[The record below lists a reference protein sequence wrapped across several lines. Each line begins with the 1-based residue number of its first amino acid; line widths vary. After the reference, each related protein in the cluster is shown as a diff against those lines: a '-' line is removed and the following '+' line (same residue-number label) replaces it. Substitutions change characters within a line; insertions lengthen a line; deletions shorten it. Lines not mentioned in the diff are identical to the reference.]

1 MTDVSTYDDHPD
13 GRRRPEPE
21 VPAGLADLMAQIAG
35 PPDHWDRP
43 EGPLGPL
50 AHQYRLTRAERESA
64 NSHYRMGSK
73 ALARDEWDRAADC
86 LGAAAEAGHPGALFR
101 LAALAAHTDQDP
113 EDIRFLVAEAA
124 RHGHGDAQR
133 LLVPTGHRSLPP
145 SAWLRPAED
154 PAHVEEL
161 WKALNLPQPTAAQ
174 PPVVLDAGSALAGRD
189 DQPAPRLVPVP
200 APRLA
205 RHDARPRPK
214 IPPVTSISRPQTRTG
229 TRRPALWPVTVAPS
243 APATGPR
250 PGPAGDLSTPPVTV
264 PTTPVALP
272 QPPDGAA
279 EQDKQAWWESRYLRP
294 ARLTGLARNL
304 PQTQQVPPQWKT
316 VARARELL
324 HLIENTDGI
333 TTRDLARRTGLS
345 FTAATHL
352 LHWLRGQ
359 HLVDSI
365 AGEHRT
371 GPRLDLARI
380 PGRTNELLAV
390 TLDGLCESLG
400 AAIYYS
406 QYTDGEVRVL
416 TSASGPKAPPV
427 TEDVPF
433 PQVAHASAVG
443 KSLLAQ
449 LDFEGRMD
457 HLSRYEPFALTGRT
471 ITDPQQL
478 FAALD
483 GHGPQAC
490 QFDLL
495 EYSDREVCAAVP
507 LSLPGRAA
515 CIALSLPAHR
525 HPQLLETAHTLS
537 QHSAGILLALLLAD
551 TADSS
556 SASQPAQADSGA
568 WPSDGTTA
576 IALP

>member
-1 MTDVSTYDDHPD
+1 M
-13 GRRRPEPE
+13 
-21 VPAGLADLMAQIAG
+21 
-35 PPDHWDRP
+35 
-43 EGPLGPL
+43 
-50 AHQYRLTRAERESA
+50 
-64 NSHYRMGSK
+64 
-73 ALARDEWDRAADC
+73 
-86 LGAAAEAGHPGALFR
+86 
-101 LAALAAHTDQDP
+101 
-113 EDIRFLVAEAA
+113 
-124 RHGHGDAQR
+124 
-133 LLVPTGHRSLPP
+133 LL
-145 SAWLRPAED
+145 AED
-154 PAHVEEL
+154 PAHAEEL
-161 WKALNLPQPTAAQ
+161 WKALNPTPQTQPSPEQLPA
-174 PPVVLDAGSALAGRD
+174 VLDAGSIPAGQD
-189 DQPAPRLVPVP
+189 DRPAPRLVPVP

-205 RHDARPRPK
+205 RHDMRPRPK
-214 IPPVTSISRPQTRTG
+214 IPPAVGNRPQTRTG
-229 TRRPALWPVTVAPS
+229 TAGPTRRPVIVVAS
-243 APATGPR
+243 GLAGSGRR
-250 PGPAGDLSTPPVTV
+250 PGPEPAGAGGAVFGLPVPP
-264 PTTPVALP
+264 TPVALP
-272 QPPDGAA
+272 GPEDGSGGK
-279 EQDKQAWWESRYLRP
+279 DKQAWWESRYLRP

-304 PQTQQVPPQWKT
+304 PRTQQVPPQWET
-316 VARARELL
+316 VARARGLL

-333 TTRDLARRTGLS
+333 TTRDLTRRTGLT
-345 FTAATHL
+345 FATATHL

-359 HLVDSI
+359 YLVDSI

-371 GPRLDLARI
+371 GPRLDLARM
-380 PGRTNELLAV
+380 PGRTNELLTV
-390 TLDGLCESLG
+390 TLDGLCETLG

-443 KSLLAQ
+443 KSLFAQ
-449 LDFEGRMD
+449 LDFDGRMD

-495 EYSDREVCAAVP
+495 EYSMREVCAAVP

-525 HPQLLETAHTLS
+525 YPQLLETAHTLS

-551 TADSS
+551 TTDSS
-556 SASQPAQADSGA
+556 SATDPAQSGPGTWQADGA
-568 WPSDGTTA
+568 AA